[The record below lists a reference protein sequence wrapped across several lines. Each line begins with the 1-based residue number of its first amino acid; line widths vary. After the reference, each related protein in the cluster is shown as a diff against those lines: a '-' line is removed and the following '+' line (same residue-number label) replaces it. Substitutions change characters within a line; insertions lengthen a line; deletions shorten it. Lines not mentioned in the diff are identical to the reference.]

1 MVGILPCGGRLE
13 CALNFLSFPLCFSL
27 QHPGVPMTP
36 HIFLSHIFLPL
47 GHDWNPVLFVQS
59 NSWYVLEMRIFPSK
73 HGMEVDLTIWWVSFV
88 WQSVTPPPLPLK
100 NLSYV
105 LAFLPHVVY
114 SCLCKGSEKGPFQ
127 VKESFRQFSCL
138 FIKVSYFVP
147 TSDRHGIMATQ
158 DKYQPRM
165 ESESWKFSTLWFQH
179 RIIRMC
185 FKTEVWLH
193 KTKQI
198 STLERKQK
206 LAMILNILVSIN
218 WKKVEPNVIVLIW
231 SPL

>member
-1 MVGILPCGGRLE
+1 MWEDSVGVGE
-13 CALNFLSFPLCFSL
+13 SALWIFSVFYCFSL

-47 GHDWNPVLFVQS
+47 GHNWNPVLSVQS

-73 HGMEVDLTIWWVSFV
+73 HGMEVDLTIRWVSFV
-88 WQSVTPPPLPLK
+88 WPPPLPLK
-100 NLSYV
+100 NHSYV

-114 SCLCKGSEKGPFQ
+114 SCLCKGSEKGPSQ
-127 VKESFRQFSCL
+127 VKESFRQFSYL

-165 ESESWKFSTLWFQH
+165 ESESWRSFRPQSHTRLIESFFLSLCKSFLPCGF
-179 RIIRMC
+179 
-185 FKTEVWLH
+185 
-193 KTKQI
+193 
-198 STLERKQK
+198 
-206 LAMILNILVSIN
+206 NIA
-218 WKKVEPNVIVLIW
+218 
-231 SPL
+231 